1 MSGQVKSGLVVRCRL
16 EDREQSSRSCVTE
29 IHLFSVQKEERCRF
43 DFLVCSFVQKTT
55 VESHNTFA
63 SRHHGERKAK
73 STNSL
78 PCKFLALRRRRRF
91 PRAPMALGQETGAV
105 LLLPLRWSL

>member
-29 IHLFSVQKEERCRF
+29 LNLFSVQKEERCRF

-63 SRHHGERKAK
+63 SCHHGECKAK
-73 STNSL
+73 SMNSL
-78 PCKFLALRRRRRF
+78 PCKLLALRRRRRF
-91 PRAPMALGQETGAV
+91 PGAPMALGQETGAV
-105 LLLPLRWSL
+105 LLLPLRQSL